1 MLLINCPWCGVRDQ
15 QEYSCHGQ
23 AHIQRPDN
31 PAQLSDDQWGDYIF
45 FRDNPK
51 GIHYER
57 WVHSHGCRRW
67 FNAVRDTVSD
77 EFLGTYKPGES
88 PPSAGPERGGEG

>member
-1 MLLINCPWCGVRDQ
+1 MLIIDCPWCGRREQ
-15 QEYSCHGQ
+15 PEFSCHGQ
-23 AHIQRPDN
+23 AHIVRPEQPDK
-31 PAQLSDDQWGDYIF
+31 LSDEQWGDYVF
-45 FRDNPK
+45 FRDNTK

-77 EFLGTYKPGES
+77 EFLATYKPGE
-88 PPSAGPERGGEG
+88 PVPELKKRKAK